1 MAAFLPGAD
10 QPAASGDRTGE
21 RTSAISVLRDIL
33 RLVFVPDELMDI
45 NRELADEN
53 SRLAVRV
60 VELELENRRLRAL
73 MGEVE

>member
-1 MAAFLPGAD
+1 M
-10 QPAASGDRTGE
+10 
-21 RTSAISVLRDIL
+21 SVLRDIL

-73 MGEVE
+73 IGEVE